1 MAKAHYGRV
10 GRSTIPNQS
19 MHHLIWFHQRVLNHV
34 DSAIILVV
42 DSTDRERLP
51 IAQQELHKMA
61 SDESLAGAAMLVLA
75 NKQDVRGYV
84 LPFTRPAKLNEM
96 DRCMNA
102 AEISAGLDLTRLK
115 DRQWHIVACSAL
127 TGKGLEEGLDWL
139 TLRMSG

>member
-1 MAKAHYGRV
+1 MLSYV
-10 GRSTIPNQS
+10 Y
-19 MHHLIWFHQRVLNHV
+19 
-34 DSAIILVV
+34 SAIILVV

-84 LPFTRPAKLNEM
+84 PHSPHSAKLNEAS
-96 DRCMNA
+96 RCMNA

-139 TLRMSG
+139 TLRMSGK